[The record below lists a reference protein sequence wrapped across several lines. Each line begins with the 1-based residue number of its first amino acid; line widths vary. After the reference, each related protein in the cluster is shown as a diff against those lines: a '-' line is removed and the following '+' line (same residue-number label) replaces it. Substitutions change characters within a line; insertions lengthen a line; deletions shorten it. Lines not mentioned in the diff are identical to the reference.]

1 MALIPNYHEEQ
12 ELFAQGFRNICGV
25 DEVGRGC
32 LAGPIMAGA
41 VILPNDISLEK
52 LSKVRDSK
60 MLSAKS
66 RSLLHQVIMGIT
78 PFVGIGAVSAEEID
92 QLGINPANNLAMVR
106 SIQNLPVSPGFIL
119 VDAVKIAGLTVP
131 SKSIIKGDSKCLSIA
146 CASIVAKVVR
156 DTLMVEFD
164 KLYPDY
170 GLGANKGYGT
180 KIHLEALRIHG
191 PSPIHRKSFSPMNNV
206 R

>member
-1 MALIPNYHEEQ
+1 
-12 ELFAQGFRNICGV
+12 
-25 DEVGRGC
+25 
-32 LAGPIMAGA
+32 
-41 VILPNDISLEK
+41 
-52 LSKVRDSK
+52 
-60 MLSAKS
+60 
-66 RSLLHQVIMGIT
+66 MGIT